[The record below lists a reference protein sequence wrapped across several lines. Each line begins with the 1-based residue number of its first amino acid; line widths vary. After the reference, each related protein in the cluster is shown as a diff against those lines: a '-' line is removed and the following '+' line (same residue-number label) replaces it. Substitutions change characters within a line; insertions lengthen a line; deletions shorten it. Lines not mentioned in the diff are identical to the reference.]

1 MRLPNFINKLIS
13 KKAQELLKKQTGIEN
28 NIQITELDFTRRNGK
43 NCVFASGVADFDIKF
58 NDIIELLMKQK

>member
-1 MRLPNFINKLIS
+1 M
-13 KKAQELLKKQTGIEN
+13 KKQTGIEN

-43 NCVFASGVADFDIKF
+43 THVFASGVADLDINF